1 MGKGDQKT
9 KKGKRIRG
17 SYGKSRLR
25 RPNQTTLEQIKKHVE
40 TDKSHTQATEAEE

>member
-1 MGKGDQKT
+1 MGKGDLKT

-25 RPNQTTLEQIKKHVE
+25 RPAQSAAVEVKKTVV
-40 TDKSHTQATEAEE
+40 AEKIAE